1 MGRLYLMLK
10 EISEKKFMT
19 PAKRYL
25 FLIMIAVPCITAVAQ
40 ENEKNI
46 SLKGYLTTMQSVMF
60 ESFSDDFV
68 NDNLLH
74 NRLNF
79 KGFITPRLTFA
90 AELRNRLFTG
100 DMVKTGS
107 YYSDLIGTDP
117 GLMDMSW
124 NIITKPSLLLNTK
137 VDRLWID
144 YSLDKFQLTIGRQRI
159 NWGQAIVWNPNDIF
173 NAYSFFD
180 IDYIERP
187 GSDAVRIQFFP
198 TFSSAFE
205 LAVKTDSHD
214 NVTAAGLFR
223 FNKWSYDLQF
233 LAGYAESSDFVTG
246 VGWSGVLG
254 SSSFRG
260 EGSWFIP
267 AGDTDAESTFLVTAG
282 IDRILKDNS
291 MVQLQIM
298 YCNNPL
304 ELSGFTGLY
313 TSNLS
318 AKDLAFSEFTA
329 FGQFTWAA
337 APLLNLTL
345 SGMWFPDLEGFFA
358 GPSADF
364 SLAENV
370 DFSFIWQYFN
380 AQLGA
385 ERRKMNLGYLRI
397 KYSF

>member
-1 MGRLYLMLK
+1 MPVMK
-10 EISEKKFMT
+10 QII
-19 PAKRYL
+19 
-25 FLIMIAVPCITAVAQ
+25 LILIVFFYFRAEAQ
-40 ENEKNI
+40 EKPESA
-46 SLKGYLTTMQSVMF
+46 SLKGYVTTMQSVMF
-60 ESFSDDFV
+60 ESLSDNFI

-79 KGFITPRLTFA
+79 KVFITSDLTIA

-100 DMVKTGS
+100 DMVKTGPF
-107 YYSDLIGTDP
+107 YADYIGADP
-117 GLMDMSW
+117 GWIDMSW
-124 NIITKPSLLLNTK
+124 NILSRPSILFNTK
-137 VDRLWID
+137 ADRLWID
-144 YSLDKFQLTIGRQRI
+144 YSRDRLQITLGRQRI

-180 IDYIERP
+180 FDYMERP
-187 GSDAVRIQFFP
+187 GSDAVRIQYFP
-198 TFSSAFE
+198 SFSSALE

-214 NVTAAGLFR
+214 NITAAGLFR

-233 LAGYAESSDFVTG
+233 LAGYAESKDFVAG
-246 VGWSGVLG
+246 LGWSGVLG

-267 AGDTDAESTFLVTAG
+267 VNSDSEAKGTLIVTAG

-291 MVQLQIM
+291 MVQLQLM

-304 ELSGFTGLY
+304 ELNSFTGLY
-313 TSNLS
+313 GSTLS

-329 FGQFTWAA
+329 FGQFSWAA
-337 APLLNLTL
+337 GPLLNLTL
-345 SGMWFPDLEGFFA
+345 SGMWFPDIDGFFA

-380 AQLGA
+380 SMLGG
-385 ERRKMNLGYLRI
+385 ERKKMNLGFLKI